1 MRQEGLRAGRG
12 GLALLGSMAGS
23 FSGLGLRGGVRKGGG
38 LERDL
43 ALGASAE
50 MLGPKFLLMQLSSFL
65 SFRPWFFLSL
75 VAALPS
81 ARAVD
86 FAHDIVPILK
96 KHCSECHTGE
106 KKKGGFSMNTRGE
119 LLAGSEN
126 GKVIV
131 EGRSAESLLYKLITT
146 GDVDEQMPPKG
157 DRLSAGEVEKLQM
170 WIDAGVPWAE
180 GFAFKPAAYEPPLAP
195 RRPEL
200 PAAVEGR
207 ENPVD
212 RLVDA
217 YLAARQRPR
226 PEALG
231 DGAFYRRVHLDV
243 VGLLPTPEQLSV
255 FLADGAADKRARAL
269 AGLLGSAQDYAEHWL
284 SFWNDLL
291 RNDYAGTGYIDDGRR
306 QISAWLYQA
315 LLKNMPYDQFVRELV
330 APPSAESEGFGRGIK
345 WRGVVSAGQTVPI
358 QFAQSMGQTFLGIN
372 LKCASC
378 HDSFIDRWKLDEA
391 YGLAAVFAEAPLEI
405 HRCDKPTGRQAKAAW
420 LFPELG
426 TIDAALPKP
435 ERLKQLA
442 ALMTHPGNGRLT
454 RTIVNRLWHRLM
466 GRGLVDPVDSMQG
479 EPWNSDL
486 LDFLASDLVD
496 HHYDLKHT
504 IQLICS
510 SQAYQSVAESLVE
523 GGDRKYIYAG
533 PRAKRLT
540 AEQFTDAVWQITGTA
555 PGKMDAPVARGGAAA
570 VPGEEL
576 TGKWIWSND
585 QKGKAAEAGE
595 TVSFGRRIEL
605 TSLPQAAAVVVTC
618 DNGFKLWVNQ
628 KEVGASDTWEK
639 PVAVDL
645 LPHLRVGK
653 NEIVIAATN
662 GGSGPNV
669 AGLFVEGRLRWT
681 DGPSQSL
688 VSDATWLCRAGEAP
702 AQGALP
708 GDAAGWKL
716 AAEVDDAA
724 WRGLRDTLRNQLAE
738 ALRGGGPMVR
748 AALLKSDFLMRALGR
763 PNREQI
769 VSTRPNDLTTLEAMD
784 LNNGQILTTR
794 LEEGAKVLLGRRAG
808 QERAALVPWL
818 YAFAYARPPLPG
830 EVALAEEALGPEPTA
845 ERLQDL
851 LWALLIQPEFQMVR

>member
-1 MRQEGLRAGRG
+1 
-12 GLALLGSMAGS
+12 
-23 FSGLGLRGGVRKGGG
+23 
-38 LERDL
+38 
-43 ALGASAE
+43 
-50 MLGPKFLLMQLSSFL
+50 MQN
-65 SFRPWFFLSL
+65 FFLFPIRPCVL
-75 VAALPS
+75 LPLLAALVPS
-81 ARAVD
+81 RAVD
-86 FAHDIVPILK
+86 FSHDIVPILK
-96 KHCSECHTGE
+96 AHCSECHTGD
-106 KKKGGFSMNTRGE
+106 KKKGGFSMNTRAD

-126 GKVIV
+126 GKVLV
-131 EGRSAESLLYKLITT
+131 EGHSAESLLFKVVTS
-146 GDVDEQMPPKG
+146 GDVDVQMPPKG
-157 DRLSAGEVEKLQM
+157 DRLSAAEVEKLQM
-170 WIDAGVPWAE
+170 WIDAGAPWAE
-180 GFAFKPAAYEPPLAP
+180 GFAFKKAVYEPPLAP

-207 ENPVD
+207 ENPID
-212 RLVDA
+212 RLLDA

-226 PEALG
+226 PEGLS
-231 DGAFYRRVHLDV
+231 DGAFFRRVHLDV
-243 VGLLPTPEQLSV
+243 VGLLPTPEKLAA
-255 FLADGAADKRARAL
+255 FLADGAPGKRGRAL
-269 AGLLGSAQDYAEHWL
+269 EALLGSAQDYAEHWL

-306 QISAWLYQA
+306 QISGWLYQA
-315 LLKNMPYDQFVRELV
+315 LLQNMPYDQFVRELV
-330 APPSAESEGFGRGIK
+330 APPTAESEGFGRGIK

-391 YGLAAVFAEAPLEI
+391 YGLAAVFAETPLEI

-426 TIDAALPKP
+426 TIDPALPKA

-454 RTIVNRLWHRLM
+454 RTVVNRLWHRLM

-486 LDFLASDLVD
+486 LDFLASDLAD
-496 HHYDLKHT
+496 HGYDLKRT
-504 IQLICS
+504 LSLICS
-510 SQAYQSVAESLVE
+510 SQAYQSVTESLTE
-523 GGDRKYIYAG
+523 GGEREYIYAG

-540 AEQFTDAVWQITGTA
+540 AEQFSDAVWQITGTA
-555 PGKMDAPVARGGAAA
+555 PRKFDAPVARAGAAA
-570 VPGEEL
+570 APGETL
-576 TGKWIWSND
+576 AAKWIWSHD
-585 QKGKAAEAGE
+585 QKGKAAESGE

-605 TSLPQAAAVVVTC
+605 STLPQAAAAVVTC

-628 KEVGASDTWEK
+628 REVAAGENWEA

-653 NEIVIAATN
+653 NDIVIVATN
-662 GGSGPNV
+662 GGSGPNL
-669 AGLFVEGRLRWT
+669 AGLFLEGRLRWAE
-681 DGPSQSL
+681 GPSQTL
-688 VSDATWLCRAGEAP
+688 ASDASWLCRPGEAVG
-702 AQGALP
+702 QGVLP
-708 GDAAGWKL
+708 DDAAGWKL

-724 WRGLRDTLRNQLAE
+724 WRSLRDPLRGQLAE

-794 LEEGAKVLLGRRAG
+794 LEEGAQALLRRPAG
-808 QERAALVPWL
+808 PERAALVPWL
-818 YAFAYARPPLPG
+818 YAYAYARSPSEAEL
-830 EVALAEEALGPEPTA
+830 ALAEEALGAAPTP

-851 LWALLIQPEFQMVR
+851 LWALLVQPEFQMVR